1 MTNEEKLKKQLQATM
16 IALARIQGKVFD
28 LSYLIEEEDLDARY
42 AFDDLVDLITTTSN
56 KGQKALDLI
65 EEEYKEASDDSKA

>member
-28 LSYLIEEEDLDARY
+28 LSYLIEKEGLDVQHAFDSLVGWIMITNSKARNTIRLIKEED
-42 AFDDLVDLITTTSN
+42 V
-56 KGQKALDLI
+56 
-65 EEEYKEASDDSKA
+65 EADND

>member
-28 LSYLIEEEDLDARY
+28 LSYLIEKEGLDVQH
-42 AFDDLVDLITTTSN
+42 AFDSLIGWIMITNS
-56 KGQKALDLI
+56 KARKTIRLI
-65 EEEYKEASDDSKA
+65 EEEYEEADND